1 MCKGLKKFE
10 TKMIMVGQN
19 DDQDKEAR
27 VLFGSRN
34 KTLHVHH
41 AHLLEKKTNTPCVN
55 LTSYSTQY
63 ANIDGVPSK
72 LSVLVFPPLRFAA
85 SLCEP
90 NREMAPA
97 IKDHV

>member
-41 AHLLEKKTNTPCVN
+41 AQLLEKKKTNTPCVN
-55 LTSYSTQY
+55 LTPYSTQY
-63 ANIDGVPSK
+63 ANIDGVTGVLIEAFCSR
-72 LSVLVFPPLRFAA
+72 LSITALRSLPL
-85 SLCEP
+85 
-90 NREMAPA
+90 
-97 IKDHV
+97 